1 MMLQPSLFQT
11 TAIDFSGGVV
21 EADGSVCVTVEEE
34 VEEVEQATEEQ
45 CTQQMVEQCY
55 NTYVTK

>member
-1 MMLQPSLFQT
+1 M
-11 TAIDFSGGVV
+11 V

-34 VEEVEQATEEQ
+34 VEEVEQGTEEQ

-55 NTYVTK
+55 NTYVTKYAWI